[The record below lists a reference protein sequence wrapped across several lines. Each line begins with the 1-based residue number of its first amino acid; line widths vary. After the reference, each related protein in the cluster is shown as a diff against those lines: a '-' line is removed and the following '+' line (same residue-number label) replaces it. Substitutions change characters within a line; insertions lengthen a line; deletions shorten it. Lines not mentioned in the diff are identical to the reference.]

1 MFRLI
6 LHNLKHFLITFT
18 LLFILLVGFGIYI
31 GADAHL
37 MQNPL
42 AYQLNKEGP
51 HIFIENDQL
60 SVKTI
65 RGNSEDGFYLDQE
78 THDSTT
84 GFEVNV
90 HFALEALDFKVIVNP
105 VIQTPA
111 VDYHVTAPIIA
122 LSDIESGF
130 KAFRDFLVAN
140 QVINEQ
146 LEWTFG
152 NGHLVLVGDFVDRG
166 DSVTQVLWLIYKLE
180 QEALAAGG
188 LVHFILGNHEI
199 KNLQGNFQ
207 SASKKYFYIAAM
219 LEKGQ
224 HELYGEK
231 SFIGKWMASK
241 NSVEKIN
248 DTLFTHGGI
257 HPQIADMNFNLK
269 KINNTIRENYRKPYF
284 TKQTTNDTD
293 FLISTTT
300 GPSWYR
306 GYFKD
311 ELTIAEIDQVL
322 HKFGAK
328 SIVVGHTIH
337 SQVKKFFDGRVYAID
352 VKHPKDYLK
361 SFPIRRSEGLMID
374 KSSYIRLLED
384 GSRQKLN

>member
-1 MFRLI
+1 M
-6 LHNLKHFLITFT
+6 
-18 LLFILLVGFGIYI
+18 LLVGFGIYI

-37 MQNPL
+37 IQNPL
-42 AYQLNKEGP
+42 AFKLDKEGP

-65 RGNSEDGFYLDQE
+65 RGNSEDGFYLNQN
-78 THDSTT
+78 TYDSTA
-84 GFEVNV
+84 GFEANV
-90 HFALEALDFKVIVNP
+90 HFALEALDFKVKVNP

-111 VDYHVTAPIIA
+111 VNYHASAPIIA

-140 QVINEQ
+140 QVINDQ
-146 LEWTFG
+146 FEWTFG

-180 QEALAAGG
+180 QEAFAVGG
-188 LVHFILGNHEI
+188 MVHYILGNHEI

-219 LEKGQ
+219 LGKGQ
-224 HELYGEK
+224 HELYGEE
-231 SFIGKWMASK
+231 SFIGKWLASK

-248 DTLFTHGGI
+248 DTLFTHGGM
-257 HPQIADMNFNLK
+257 HPKIADMDFDLEQ
-269 KINNTIRENYRKPYF
+269 INQAIRENYRKPYF
-284 TKQTTNDTD
+284 TKQTIEESD

-311 ELTIAEIDQVL
+311 DLSADEIEKVL
-322 HKFGAK
+322 NKFGAK
-328 SIVVGHTIH
+328 SIVVGHTI
-337 SQVKKFFDGRVYAID
+337 QNKVRRFYDGRVHAID

-361 SFPIRRSEGLMID
+361 SFPWRYSEGLMID
-374 KSSYIRLLED
+374 RSNYFRLLDD
-384 GSRQKLN
+384 GSRQQLN